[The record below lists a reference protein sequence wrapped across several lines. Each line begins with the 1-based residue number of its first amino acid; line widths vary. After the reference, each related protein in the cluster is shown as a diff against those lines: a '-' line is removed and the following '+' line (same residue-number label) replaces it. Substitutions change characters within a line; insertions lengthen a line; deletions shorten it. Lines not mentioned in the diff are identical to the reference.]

1 MPGITVIGSINMDL
15 VVRTPRF
22 PGAGETIL
30 GTDFFTAP
38 GGKGANQVVAVA
50 RMGAH
55 TAMVGRVGGDSFG
68 ERMLSGL
75 QAEGIDTGHVAGEPD
90 APTGVAL
97 ITVTDSGENNIIV
110 VPGANGRLTPQDI
123 DNAEE
128 IIASSESIV
137 LQLEIPLPSVIQ
149 AINTAAR
156 RGVRVI
162 LNAAPARPL
171 SPDLLSKVDYL
182 IVNEHEAALLTGLAP
197 TQPQEAGQ
205 ALLSAGVGNVV
216 VTLGEAGALLATRDG
231 VEAVPAFRV
240 SVVDTTAAGDA
251 FVGAFAVALAEG
263 KGPAEAARTANAAG
277 ALAATK
283 LGAQPSLPARE
294 EVERFLEER
303 IQDYKP

>member
-1 MPGITVIGSINMDL
+1 
-15 VVRTPRF
+15 
-22 PGAGETIL
+22 
-30 GTDFFTAP
+30 
-38 GGKGANQVVAVA
+38 
-50 RMGAH
+50 
-55 TAMVGRVGGDSFG
+55 
-68 ERMLSGL
+68 MLSGL

-294 EVERFLEER
+294 EVEHFLEER